1 MSSTYRAVRPEQR
14 ERLEVLEQ
22 EIEDWFAEAEL
33 RTELRLDLDRCVP
46 SIPPALVEELV
57 IWARTMGYLA
67 QQNGASLVLKKA
79 SRCA

>member
-1 MSSTYRAVRPEQR
+1 MSSSKL

-22 EIEDWFAEAEL
+22 EILDWFAEAEL

-46 SIPPALVEELV
+46 AISPALVEELV
-57 IWARTMGYLA
+57 VWARRTGYFV
-67 QQNGASLVLKKA
+67 QRNGSSLLLEKA